1 MCTYLVVFSP
11 LRSSRF
17 NESTVFF
24 LLFQCDFS
32 IPFSIVSKVPFYLIV
47 IRSIFYALYNPN
59 GFRCMFARPSRA
71 ESMFKAFER
80 CCLHKSMYTVL
91 YIHRSYFSSLSRDKN
106 VVLVLSLSNDRTRDE
121 RTFKRRTF
129 YECIIISGKS
139 IETRFTFMVFHLCSS
154 FGRASALK
162 ENRFSRTLAHI
173 GIFVIQMQTTK
184 VQPTQAIVSFFSLSD
199 HTRSL
204 FPCIYCWLLKRRYA
218 FSIHTE
224 MKKKKAYT
232 QNIMQETQICG
243 KNFIIRTS
251 NKNRLIN
258 GLETCTIIVL
268 SLFLECSFSFI
279 IICGPKKMHSH
290 THTRTAP
297 TTAHG
302 TVENFEQEILNAMEK
317 FGISIEHRMRLFG
330 S

>member
-1 MCTYLVVFSP
+1 MKKNSSFFLWLKARKRKQDEKRRKENETTTTTQRWRDKTGPAIGYCSKFFWLRIFLF
-11 LRSSRF
+11 LRSYHRCCYFLLFSCVRI
-17 NESTVFF
+17 SLFF
-24 LLFQCDFS
+24 LLSVLLVSMSRLFFS
-32 IPFSIVSKVPFYLIV
+32 ALPVWFFNSFLDRFKGSFLPHRHSQHILCVIQSQWFSVYVCTTES
-47 IRSIFYALYNPN
+47 S
-59 GFRCMFARPSRA
+59 RCLKHLRDVACT
-71 ESMFKAFER
+71 KA
-80 CCLHKSMYTVL
+80 CTYTVL
-91 YIHRSYFSSLSRDKN
+91 YLHRSYFSSLSRDKN
-106 VVLVLSLSNDRTRDE
+106 VFLVLSLSNDRTRDE

-224 MKKKKAYT
+224 MKKKK
-232 QNIMQETQICG
+232 
-243 KNFIIRTS
+243 
-251 NKNRLIN
+251 
-258 GLETCTIIVL
+258 
-268 SLFLECSFSFI
+268 
-279 IICGPKKMHSH
+279 H
-290 THTRTAP
+290 THR
-297 TTAHG
+297 
-302 TVENFEQEILNAMEK
+302 I
-317 FGISIEHRMRLFG
+317 
-330 S
+330 

>member
-1 MCTYLVVFSP
+1 MSRLFFFCSSSVIFQFLSRSFQRFLFTSSSFAAYFMRYTIPMVFGVC
-11 LRSSRF
+11 LHDRV
-17 NESTVFF
+17 E
-24 LLFQCDFS
+24 
-32 IPFSIVSKVPFYLIV
+32 
-47 IRSIFYALYNPN
+47 
-59 GFRCMFARPSRA
+59 PSRCLKHLRDVA
-71 ESMFKAFER
+71 CTKA
-80 CCLHKSMYTVL
+80 CTYTVL
-91 YIHRSYFSSLSRDKN
+91 YLHRSYFSSLSRDKN

-224 MKKKKAYT
+224 MKKKK
-232 QNIMQETQICG
+232 
-243 KNFIIRTS
+243 
-251 NKNRLIN
+251 
-258 GLETCTIIVL
+258 
-268 SLFLECSFSFI
+268 
-279 IICGPKKMHSH
+279 H
-290 THTRTAP
+290 THR
-297 TTAHG
+297 
-302 TVENFEQEILNAMEK
+302 I
-317 FGISIEHRMRLFG
+317 
-330 S
+330 

>member
-184 VQPTQAIVSFFSLSD
+184 VQPTQAIVSFFSSF
-199 HTRSL
+199 RSYKIAFSL
-204 FPCIYCWLLKRRYA
+204 HLLLVIKTKICILNTHRNEEKK
-218 FSIHTE
+218 SIHTE
-224 MKKKKAYT
+224 YNARDS
-232 QNIMQETQICG
+232 NLRQE
-243 KNFIIRTS
+243 FH
-251 NKNRLIN
+251 NKN
-258 GLETCTIIVL
+258 
-268 SLFLECSFSFI
+268 
-279 IICGPKKMHSH
+279 K
-290 THTRTAP
+290 
-297 TTAHG
+297 
-302 TVENFEQEILNAMEK
+302 
-317 FGISIEHRMRLFG
+317 
-330 S
+330 